1 MCDLFDVLAIITLTF
16 VSNRI
21 VDYSIA
27 SSNILK
33 SYILMFFICFFIFGL
48 SQFFC
53 EKKILANLIVDSIFV
68 SIVYF
73 FGFYLLKKILFWLSN
88 RYR

>member
-16 VSNRI
+16 SSNRI
-21 VDYSIA
+21 VDYSIT
-27 SSNILK
+27 SSSILIP
-33 SYILMFFICFFIFGL
+33 YILVLFVCFFIFGL

-53 EKKILANLIVDSIFV
+53 DKKILTDLLVDSVFV
-68 SIVYF
+68 SMVYF
-73 FGFYLLKKILFWLSN
+73 FGFYILKKILFWISS